1 MMWLTWRQFRT
12 QAIATTAGLVLVAI
26 VLAVTGVQLSHRF
39 DAAGILGCHPH
50 ISCEQIANAF
60 LLGLK
65 GTVPNIVLLVAVG
78 LIYLVPGLIGV
89 FWGAPLITRE
99 IETGT
104 FKLVWTQSVTRTRWL
119 AVKLGLIGLTAVAA
133 AGLLSLML
141 GWWARPLFMASAKGG
156 GHSSNIDRILPV
168 LFGVNG
174 VAPIGYAAFGFALGL
189 AFGVLIRRTLPA
201 MAATLA
207 VFAAIQVAWPLLV
220 RPHLIPA
227 LRGRVPITASNI
239 VGLSIDPA
247 RHMFVT
253 ANVHKPGAW
262 IISNQTVDAAGHAFT
277 GPATQACLSGNQTG
291 CFASLTGLHL
301 RALITYQPASR
312 FWALQGFETA
322 IFLAIAAALVWYCFR
337 RVGRRR
343 LT

>member
-1 MMWLTWRQFRT
+1 MPIDSTR
-12 QAIATTAGLVLVAI
+12 
-26 VLAVTGVQLSHRF
+26 
-39 DAAGILGCHPH
+39 AGITGCHPH
-50 ISCEQIANAF
+50 SSCEQIANAF

-65 GTVPNIVLLVAVG
+65 GTVPNIVLLIAVG

-104 FKLVWTQSVTRTRWL
+104 FKLAWTQSVTRTRWL
-119 AVKLGLIGLTAVAA
+119 AVKVGLIGLTAVAA

-141 GWWARPLFMASAKGG
+141 GWWARPLFIASAKAGG
-156 GHSSNIDRILPV
+156 NSSKIDRILPV

-227 LRGRVPITASNI
+227 LRGTVPITASNI
-239 VGLSIDPA
+239 VGLAINPG
-247 RHMFVT
+247 RQMFVT
-253 ANVHKPGAW
+253 ANAHKPGAW

-277 GPATQACLSGNQTG
+277 GPATQACLSGSQDGVLRLGRRPSPSFTDHIP
-291 CFASLTGLHL
+291 ASQPVLGPSGVRDRDLPRDRCRAGLVLLPAGRPSPADLTGSGG
-301 RALITYQPASR
+301 P
-312 FWALQGFETA
+312 
-322 IFLAIAAALVWYCFR
+322 
-337 RVGRRR
+337 
-343 LT
+343 LTP